1 MEWSHSIRVIDLEDD
16 SGEIQ
21 ITLNPS
27 SIALR
32 AENLLDSQLTQLV
45 VDVVRSGRTAP
56 KLVRAY
62 LYGNESV
69 LAEADVPE
77 TEATNFTIPFDW
89 EVSFLESGESVEFAV
104 IAVDESNRKYYSDTA
119 SNTIIPLTSTN
130 PESAVGQ
137 VYADLTGEAP
147 SAVKINELSSLVDE
161 NDSMAEVIA
170 SVLENSPNML
180 ENLIDLVAAQHIV
193 YGEFFESFE
202 EFSQVSEQ
210 WIPIMNADSSEE
222 PLKRFI
228 DSLLS
233 SSQYYQVFRGGIPH
247 LVGAPTSDLLVS
259 YSQNRNQFV
268 ERHFYIKYGRYP
280 STLQL
285 KQASRRMLD
294 YWSNNHEPGY
304 WELSS
309 PSAAPTNEESFSG
322 LRRDTVQSRRP
333 TPYDAGECAVDFIYE
348 LAKEFVYPRNQAY
361 LSYISNYVLRNSL
374 YRPVA
379 LLYSLHRENVDA
391 SDKSVLQQA
400 NELKG
405 LSINQVLERITS
417 DSNYNRRFNIIFHED
432 SPEVSLLA
440 TNTGNDFW
448 KSMPWFGTF
457 MDKEYPWIYHVD
469 LGWLYSNGTN
479 TENIWFYSDSLKV
492 EDEEIG
498 WFWTNK
504 YVFEGPSMAG
514 SEYDSQRFI
523 FLLRKTNSGGQEGS
537 WALLDI
543 STGRVKPYGW
553 LPLGM

>member
-1 MEWSHSIRVIDLEDD
+1 
-16 SGEIQ
+16 
-21 ITLNPS
+21 
-27 SIALR
+27 
-32 AENLLDSQLTQLV
+32 
-45 VDVVRSGRTAP
+45 
-56 KLVRAY
+56 
-62 LYGNESV
+62 
-69 LAEADVPE
+69 
-77 TEATNFTIPFDW
+77 
-89 EVSFLESGESVEFAV
+89 
-104 IAVDESNRKYYSDTA
+104 
-119 SNTIIPLTSTN
+119 
-130 PESAVGQ
+130 
-137 VYADLTGEAP
+137 
-147 SAVKINELSSLVDE
+147 
-161 NDSMAEVIA
+161 
-170 SVLENSPNML
+170 ML

-193 YGEFFESFE
+193 YGEFFESE

-247 LVGAPTSDLLVS
+247 LVGAPTSDLLIS

-322 LRRDTVQSRRP
+322 FRRML
-333 TPYDAGECAVDFIYE
+333 YNLAVLLLMMPVSVRLILYMN
-348 LAKEFVYPRNQAY
+348 LPKIC
-361 LSYISNYVLRNSL
+361 LSPKPEHTSVIFQTMFTNSL

-432 SPEVSLLA
+432 SPEVAYLQQILVMILEVNA
-440 TNTGNDFW
+440 LVW
-448 KSMPWFGTF
+448 
-457 MDKEYPWIYHVD
+457 H
-469 LGWLYSNGTN
+469 
-479 TENIWFYSDSLKV
+479 FY
-492 EDEEIG
+492 G
-498 WFWTNK
+498 
-504 YVFEGPSMAG
+504 
-514 SEYDSQRFI
+514 
-523 FLLRKTNSGGQEGS
+523 
-537 WALLDI
+537 
-543 STGRVKPYGW
+543 
-553 LPLGM
+553 